1 MFHILNIHV
10 SESLQKLLFYLVFT
24 TDTCNFPLTFDIS
37 QAATRTC
44 DISPKNSVNDVDSQ
58 YQELEEGE
66 IS

>member
-24 TDTCNFPLTFDIS
+24 IDICKFPLTFEIS

-44 DISPKNSVNDVDSQ
+44 YIRPKNSENEVYRQV
-58 YQELEEGE
+58 QEL
-66 IS
+66 